1 MDRSQ
6 SGGNP
11 LGGRIWTDK
20 HEWAKWRAETCKT
33 AGTFKQFEVLQLL
46 ERIGKRLP
54 PTESGARWTDP
65 LIAHYRLLVL
75 YTQEQDWHES
85 KPIVWLSV
93 AETARKLNIEPR
105 QVNRNE
111 NQLMELGVLT
121 WSDSP
126 NHKRFGSRDRD
137 GSIIRACGVN
147 LMPSVNMAKDLRQ
160 FEYEIEQSDKLR
172 KTNKDNLMTE
182 RRAIKSRLYYLF
194 DAGLKSHIEDIAD
207 QITKIINDIRVTSKT
222 TIKEIQNWLNAI
234 KEKRQDLEDRLK
246 SQVSGVQG
254 QNMTSKVD
262 LKDCQ
267 GRHESPAQIIQRKS
281 ERIED
286 TSTVNDVSGEL
297 PDENGTLPSRQCQSE
312 KRRSRD
318 VDQRQKGTCN
328 GLSNINW
335 RSFTDSMHQR
345 VQDKMPDNMD
355 KHQLSEIAINLK
367 NTIGISDHAWGAA
380 CQAFGDR
387 QTTAIV
393 ILMIATKYYSGTVKN
408 PGGYLRGITD
418 KQRDGRFKIWSM
430 IIGLNK
436 LRPQGG

>member
-1 MDRSQ
+1 MDGSQ

-11 LGGRIWTDK
+11 LGGRIWTDL
-20 HEWAKWRAETCKT
+20 HEWAKWRAETSKT
-33 AGTFKQFEVLQLL
+33 AGTFKKFETLQLL
-46 ERIGKRLP
+46 ERVGKRLP
-54 PTESGARWTDP
+54 ATKSGARWTDA
-65 LIAHYRLLVL
+65 LIAHYRLLVM

-147 LMPSVNMAKDLRQ
+147 LMPSVNMSEGLKQ
-160 FEYEIEQSDKLR
+160 FEREIKHSDNLR
-172 KTNKDNLMTE
+172 KTNKDNLTTE

-194 DAGLKSHIEDIAD
+194 DAGLKNQIEDIAE
-207 QITKIINDIRVTSKT
+207 QIIKIIDGIRVTSKT
-222 TIKEIQNWLNAI
+222 TIKEIQNWINTL
-234 KEKRQDLEDRLK
+234 KEKRQALENRLK
-246 SQVSGVQG
+246 SQDSGVQD

-267 GRHESPAQIIQRKS
+267 GRHESPPLIIQNQS

-286 TSTVNDVSGEL
+286 TSTVDDVSGD
-297 PDENGTLPSRQCQSE
+297 PQCQSE
-312 KRRSRD
+312 VRRSRGEMQLRGEPCSD
-318 VDQRQKGTCN
+318 VFT
-328 GLSNINW
+328 NIDWGDFRN
-335 RSFTDSMHQR
+335 SMHPI
-345 VQDKMPDNMD
+345 VLETMPDKMDR
-355 KHQLSEIAINLK
+355 HQISEMAISLK
-367 NTIGISDHAWGAA
+367 NAIGISDNAWGLA
-380 CQAFGDR
+380 CQAFGNRD
-387 QTTAIV
+387 TTALV
-393 ILMIATKYYSGTVKN
+393 VFMIATKYYAGIVEK
-408 PGGYLRGITD
+408 PGGYLREIT
-418 KQRDGRFKIWSM
+418 KRQRAGQFKVWSM

-436 LRPQGG
+436 LQLQR